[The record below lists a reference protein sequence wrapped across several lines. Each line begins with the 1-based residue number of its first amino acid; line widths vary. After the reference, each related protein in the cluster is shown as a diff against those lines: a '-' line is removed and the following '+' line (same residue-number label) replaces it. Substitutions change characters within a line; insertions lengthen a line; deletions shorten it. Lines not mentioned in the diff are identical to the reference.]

1 MPRSALRALVCR
13 AQHTVL
19 KTVAEMRIA
28 PRLIAW
34 QRVHGRHGL
43 PWQQTKDPYRV
54 WLSEIMLQQTQVA
67 AVIDYYARFLKV
79 FPTVKKLAQAS
90 SPEVMAQ
97 WAGLG
102 YYARARNLHA
112 CARRV
117 VTEWNGIFPSTAQ
130 ELVTLPGIG
139 PSTAAAIAAF
149 CFGERAAILDG
160 NVKRVFARHAGI
172 EGDPSTRVVEQQLWA
187 MAREQLPSARA
198 CNEDPDAMGSYT
210 QGLMD
215 LGATLCTR
223 SRPRCQECPIRSDC
237 VAYKEG
243 RTEELPT
250 ARARKTLP
258 ERSVTVMIAYR
269 PGHILLEQRPAT
281 GIWGGLWSLPEFS
294 TDISNTDFCQ
304 SLGIT
309 TKEIQKLPAFLH
321 VFTHYRLTI
330 APIIVHVKRPDLSTG
345 RSGTQPSAQWVE
357 INTLNSKGLPAPI
370 RKLLDGLISDRVL
383 K

>member
-1 MPRSALRALVCR
+1 
-13 AQHTVL
+13 
-19 KTVAEMRIA
+19 MRIA

-43 PWQQTKDPYRV
+43 PWQQTRDPYRV

-67 AVIDYYARFLKV
+67 AVIEYYARFLKA
-79 FPTVKKLAQAS
+79 FPTVKKLAQAKA
-90 SPEVMAQ
+90 PQVMAQ

-102 YYARARNLHA
+102 YYARARKLHA
-112 CARRV
+112 CAQRV
-117 VTEWNGIFPSTAQ
+117 VNDWGGSFPTTAQ

-160 NVKRVFARHAGI
+160 NVKRVFARHGGI
-172 EGDPSTRVVEQQLWA
+172 EGDPSTRAVEQRLWD

-198 CNEDPDAMGSYT
+198 CNEDANAMATYT

-223 SRPRCQECPIRSDC
+223 NRPRCQDCPIHSDC
-237 VAYKEG
+237 TARKEG
-243 RTEELPT
+243 RTDELPF
-250 ARARKTLP
+250 ARTRKTLP
-258 ERSVTVMIAYR
+258 ERSVAIMLAHR

-294 TDISNTDFCQ
+294 ADVSSTDFCA
-304 SLGIT
+304 SLGLHVT
-309 TKEIQKLPAFLH
+309 EIERLPAFLH

-330 APIIVHVKRPDLSTG
+330 APVIARTSELKS
-345 RSGTQPSAQWVE
+345 SAAEQSFSKP
-357 INTLNSKGLPAPI
+357 TLHWTKISALHSKGLPAPI
-370 RKLLDGLISDRVL
+370 RKLLLGLVNDNVL
-383 K
+383 R

>member
-1 MPRSALRALVCR
+1 
-13 AQHTVL
+13 
-19 KTVAEMRIA
+19 MRIA

-43 PWQQTKDPYRV
+43 PWQQTRDPYRV

-67 AVIDYYARFLKV
+67 AVIEYYARFLKA
-79 FPTVKKLAQAS
+79 FPNVKKLAQAQT
-90 SPEVMAQ
+90 PEVMAQ

-112 CARRV
+112 CAQRV
-117 VTEWNGIFPSTAQ
+117 VSEWGGSFPTTAQ

-160 NVKRVFARHAGI
+160 NVKRVFARHGGI
-172 EGDPSTRVVEQQLWA
+172 EGDPSIRAVEQRLWG

-198 CNEDPDAMGSYT
+198 CNKDANAMATYT

-223 SRPRCQECPIRSDC
+223 SRPRCQDCPIHSDC
-237 VAYKEG
+237 MARKEG
-243 RTEELPT
+243 RTDELPS
-250 ARARKTLP
+250 ARTRKTLP
-258 ERSVTVMIAYR
+258 ERSVAIMLAHR
-269 PGHILLEQRPAT
+269 SGHILLEQRPAT

-294 TDISNTDFCQ
+294 ADVSSTDFCV
-304 SLGIT
+304 SLGLQV
-309 TKEIQKLPAFLH
+309 TKIERLPAFLH

-330 APIIVHVKRPDLSTG
+330 APVIARTTEPKSSAAGQSFGKSTLHW
-345 RSGTQPSAQWVE
+345 TK
-357 INTLNSKGLPAPI
+357 INSLHSKGLPAPI
-370 RKLLDGLISDRVL
+370 RKLLLGLINDNVL
-383 K
+383 R

>member
-1 MPRSALRALVCR
+1 M
-13 AQHTVL
+13 H
-19 KTVAEMRIA
+19 IA

-43 PWQQTKDPYRV
+43 PWQQTRDPYRV

-67 AVIDYYARFLKV
+67 AVIEYYTRFLKA
-79 FPTVKKLAQAS
+79 FPTVKKLAQAQT
-90 SPEVMAQ
+90 PEVMAQ

-112 CARRV
+112 CAQRV
-117 VTEWNGIFPSTAQ
+117 VSEWGGSFPTTAQ

-160 NVKRVFARHAGI
+160 NVKRVFARHGGI
-172 EGDPSTRVVEQQLWA
+172 EGDPSTRAVEQQLWG

-198 CNEDPDAMGSYT
+198 CNEDANAMATYT

-223 SRPRCQECPIRSDC
+223 SRPRCQDCPIHSDC
-237 VAYKEG
+237 MARKEG
-243 RTEELPT
+243 RTDELPS
-250 ARARKTLP
+250 ARTRKTLP
-258 ERSVTVMIAYR
+258 ERSVAIMLAHR
-269 PGHILLEQRPAT
+269 SGHILLEQRPAT

-294 TDISNTDFCQ
+294 ADVSSTDFCV
-304 SLGIT
+304 SLGLQV
-309 TKEIQKLPAFLH
+309 TKIERLPAFLH

-330 APIIVHVKRPDLSTG
+330 APVIARTTEPKSSAAEQSLSK
-345 RSGTQPSAQWVE
+345 P
-357 INTLNSKGLPAPI
+357 TLHWTKISSLHRIGLPAPI
-370 RKLLDGLISDRVL
+370 RKLLLGLINDNVL
-383 K
+383 R

>member
-1 MPRSALRALVCR
+1 
-13 AQHTVL
+13 
-19 KTVAEMRIA
+19 MRIA

-43 PWQQTKDPYRV
+43 PWQQTRDPYRV

-67 AVIDYYARFLKV
+67 AVIEYYTRFLKA
-79 FPTVKKLAQAS
+79 FPTVKKLAQAQT
-90 SPEVMAQ
+90 PEVMAQ

-112 CARRV
+112 CAQRV
-117 VTEWNGIFPSTAQ
+117 VSEWGGSFPTTAQ

-160 NVKRVFARHAGI
+160 NVKRVFARHGGI
-172 EGDPSTRVVEQQLWA
+172 EGDPSTRAVEQQLWG

-198 CNEDPDAMGSYT
+198 CNGDANAMATYT

-223 SRPRCQECPIRSDC
+223 SRPRCQDCPIHSDC
-237 VAYKEG
+237 MARKEG
-243 RTEELPT
+243 RTDELPS
-250 ARARKTLP
+250 ARTRKTLP
-258 ERSVTVMIAYR
+258 ERSVAIMLAHR
-269 PGHILLEQRPAT
+269 SGHILLEQRPAT

-294 TDISNTDFCQ
+294 ADVSSTDFCV
-304 SLGIT
+304 SLGLQV
-309 TKEIQKLPAFLH
+309 TKIERLPAFLH

-330 APIIVHVKRPDLSTG
+330 APVIARTTEPKSSAAEQSLSK
-345 RSGTQPSAQWVE
+345 P
-357 INTLNSKGLPAPI
+357 TLHWTKISSLHRIGLPAPI
-370 RKLLDGLISDRVL
+370 RKLLLGLINDNVL
-383 K
+383 R